1 MKITSNTWI
10 LGLCFVLLAGSTF
23 AQQASQSG
31 QKVIDLVVGTWQI
44 SQVFDGKK
52 QIQSTSDTLIHTIEF
67 TREAKYITRNN
78 SQKLDS
84 GLFRINENH
93 KILYL
98 ESKNNA
104 NGDAHPVE
112 WGLSLQGH
120 ILTLTGR
127 GSPHAERFKYIY
139 TRKSGTKKM
148 GTE

>member
-1 MKITSNTWI
+1 MKTTCNTWI
-10 LGLCFVLLAGSTF
+10 LGICFILFAGSTF
-23 AQQASQSG
+23 AQQASKSG
-31 QKVIDLVVGTWQI
+31 QKIIDLVVGTWQI
-44 SQVFDGKK
+44 SQVYDGKK
-52 QIQSTSDTLIHTIEF
+52 QITSNSDTLVQTIEF

-78 SQKLDS
+78 SQKIDS

-98 ESKNNA
+98 ESKNSA
-104 NGDAHPVE
+104 DGEARPVE
-112 WGLSLQGH
+112 WGLSLQNH
-120 ILTLTGR
+120 ILTLSGR